1 MDELIFRDALLEK
14 MGERVRKYENVDE
27 CTELTI
33 LEDMHIIKNAPAVDA
48 VLRSVVEQ
56 IKWERDCAMQ
66 QLKDHDIPFGGI
78 APAVDAV
85 EVDKAMAWLEGYT
98 MTDTK
103 QIYSNGIVFVPLFR
117 VEQAFVDK
125 AYNGLHEV

>member
-1 MDELIFRDALLEK
+1 MADNDLISRSALQKEIDCCDI
-14 MGERVRKYENVDE
+14 ETYADRQ
-27 CTELTI
+27 TI
-33 LEDMHIIKNAPAVDA
+33 I
-48 VLRSVVEQ
+48 EQ
-56 IKWERDCAMQ
+56 IA
-66 QLKDHDIPFGGI
+66 L

-103 QIYSNGIVFVPLFR
+103 QIYSNGIVYVPMFR

-125 AYNGLHEV
+125 AYNGLQEG

>member
-1 MDELIFRDALLEK
+1 MVKNDLISRSALIEAFWEDIANGNQLRYEDTEEL
-14 MGERVRKYENVDE
+14 M
-27 CTELTI
+27 
-33 LEDMHIIKNAPAVDA
+33 KN
-48 VLRSVVEQ
+48 
-56 IKWERDCAMQ
+56 
-66 QLKDHDIPFGGI
+66 

-98 MTDTK
+98 MTDTE

-125 AYNGLHEV
+125 AYNGLREG

>member
-1 MDELIFRDALLEK
+1 MADNDLISRSALIAEHCS
-14 MGERVRKYENVDE
+14 GCD
-27 CTELTI
+27 
-33 LEDMHIIKNAPAVDA
+33 
-48 VLRSVVEQ
+48 VLADGLCDYDVCGSV
-56 IKWERDCAMQ
+56 
-66 QLKDHDIPFGGI
+66 QLMME

-103 QIYSNGIVFVPLFR
+103 QIYSKGIVYVPLFR

-125 AYNGLHEV
+125 AYNGLQES

>member
-1 MDELIFRDALLEK
+1 MDELIYRDALIEK
-14 MGERVRKYENVDE
+14 MGERAKKYSKIDE

-33 LEDMHIIKNAPAVDA
+33 YEDMHIVNNAPAVDT
-48 VLRSVVEQ
+48 
-56 IKWERDCAMQ
+56 
-66 QLKDHDIPFGGI
+66 
-78 APAVDAV
+78 V

-117 VEQAFVDK
+117 VKQAFVDK
-125 AYNGLHEV
+125 AYNGLQEG

>member
-1 MDELIFRDALLEK
+1 MQNDLISRSALKKDLLDRSFFPAIVKTALE
-14 MGERVRKYENVDE
+14 N
-27 CTELTI
+27 
-33 LEDMHIIKNAPAVDA
+33 
-48 VLRSVVEQ
+48 
-56 IKWERDCAMQ
+56 
-66 QLKDHDIPFGGI
+66 

-103 QIYSNGIVFVPLFR
+103 QIYSNGTVFVPLFR

-125 AYNGLHEV
+125 AYNGLQEG